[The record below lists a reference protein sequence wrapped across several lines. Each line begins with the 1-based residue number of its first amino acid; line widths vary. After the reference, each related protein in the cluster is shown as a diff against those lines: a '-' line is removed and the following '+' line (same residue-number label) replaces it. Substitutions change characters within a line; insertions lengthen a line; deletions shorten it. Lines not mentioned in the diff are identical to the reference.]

1 MRNAGII
8 EVLMKVLT
16 PIIFIINR
24 LSLLF
29 LKLFGVDPQK
39 TQNQMTEEEYELTIV
54 FKSETPF
61 YEIGSFII
69 NNLLD
74 KFKNLQMWNLKRR
87 GEK

>member
-1 MRNAGII
+1 
-8 EVLMKVLT
+8 
-16 PIIFIINR
+16 
-24 LSLLF
+24 
-29 LKLFGVDPQK
+29 
-39 TQNQMTEEEYELTIV
+39 MTEEEYELTIV